1 MATIST
7 PDKGSLYKVIDALER
22 IDDRIARSEENTSTR
37 VKELEGRVADGD
49 RSQGE
54 NLAKAREERDFWASK
69 VDGMA
74 GTIERLSER
83 CDALDKALPRG
94 EKVFRSDVSQA
105 SNRDAALHAFGKCF
119 TASRRAAAGRVLEGF
134 ARAQTEG
141 TETAGGI
148 LVPDE
153 VYPGVVRI
161 IEEKSII
168 RQIAQIV
175 PMGRDKMDVPTR
187 SSGPAV
193 YWPSEGAA
201 PTESAVAF
209 ASGTTLDSKTLAAYD
224 AVSRELDEDS
234 LVALEP
240 FLAEMFAEAIA
251 REENAVAFTGN
262 GTPFTGVS
270 DASGI
275 ASVVLASGT
284 PSAADLTFAKLV
296 QAKFAVDSNVIANGC
311 WIFNAATFQNV
322 VALKDDSNRPIF
334 GTNFNVGY
342 GALAAGQPALGAP
355 GVLLGSPVY
364 FSSTLPSNPTDS
376 ASALVAL
383 YGAFRPGFCF
393 GDRKQM
399 TIETSNDVLFT
410 SRKKAIMVHER
421 VALLVA
427 ISSCFSKIVTA
438 AS

>member
-1 MATIST
+1 MSDIVS
-7 PDKGSLYKVIDALER
+7 PEKGNLYKVIDALER
-22 IDDRIARSEENTSTR
+22 IDDRIERSQKSTEDR
-37 VKELEGRVADGD
+37 LVELEGRVAAGD
-49 RSQGE
+49 KSVTDD
-54 NLAKAREERDFWASK
+54 LVKAREDRDFWHNKTDSLES
-69 VDGMA
+69 
-74 GTIERLSER
+74 TIRSLSER

-94 EKVFRSDVSQA
+94 EKVFRSSADGAVS
-105 SNRDAALHAFGKCF
+105 RDDTLRAFGKCF
-119 TASRRAAAGRVLEGF
+119 TASRRAAQGRTPEGF
-134 ARAQTEG
+134 SRAQTEG

-168 RQIAQIV
+168 RQIAQVI

-201 PTESAVAF
+201 PTESSVTF

-240 FLAEMFAEAIA
+240 FLAEVFASAIA
-251 REENAVAFTGN
+251 KEENRVAFVGD
-262 GTPFTGVS
+262 GDPYTGVS
-270 DASGI
+270 VASGV
-275 ASVVLASGT
+275 ASVVTASGT
-284 PSAADLTFAKLV
+284 PAASDLTFDNLV
-296 QAKFAVDSNVIANGC
+296 AAKFAVDSNVIANGC

-322 VALKDDSNRPIF
+322 VSLKDSNNRPIF
-334 GTNFNVGY
+334 ATNY
-342 GALAAGQPALGAP
+342 GAGAALADGSPAVGAP
-355 GVLLGSPVY
+355 GILLGSPVY
-364 FSSTLPSNPTDS
+364 FSATLPSNPAT

-383 YGAFRPGFCF
+383 YGAFKPGFCF
-393 GDRKQM
+393 GDRKQI
-399 TIETSNDVLFT
+399 TIETSNDALFT
-410 SRKKAIMVHER
+410 SRKRAIMVHER

-427 ISSCFSKIVTA
+427 LSSCFSKIVTA